1 MSFAELRKNRQSKDL
16 KSYVKRL
23 PESIDGETQAAVQ
36 PHVMGHLRPIHSVD
50 DRESLYLSLP
60 SSMELRTS
68 KVSGRGLWNMTKVN
82 PGEANE

>member
-23 PESIDGETQAAVQ
+23 PESINGETQAAVQ
-36 PHVMGHLRPIHSVD
+36 SQAMGHLRPVHSVD

-68 KVSGRGLWNMTKVN
+68 KVSGRGLWNVTKVY
-82 PGEANE
+82 PGEAIE